1 MQPQSGGQMK
11 HEEPMGNGQWP
22 RATGTEM
29 SSLLVAGLALEKSP
43 NSFK

>member
-22 RATGTEM
+22 TAKSNWNGNEFTARGGL
-29 SSLLVAGLALEKSP
+29 SS
-43 NSFK
+43 